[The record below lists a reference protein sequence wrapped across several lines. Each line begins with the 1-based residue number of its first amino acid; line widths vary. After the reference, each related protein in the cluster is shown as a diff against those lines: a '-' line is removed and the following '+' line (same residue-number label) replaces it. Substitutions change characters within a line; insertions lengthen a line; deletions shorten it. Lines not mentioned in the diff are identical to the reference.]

1 MADIVDRPT
10 GSDEE
15 EEVPELDQEEEE
27 EAQAS
32 FFDAQDT
39 TGQQPG
45 RQSPATSRSGSL
57 ISSDNNSIGTMSA
70 GASVAPTRSVTVLS
84 LSDRFEDEDP
94 RDPSTLTGG
103 MVTLKRDERGT
114 MPRRLTRIRE
124 EQRRPLTVRSSYP
137 ISYAPALSVKTI
149 PTSPP
154 IRKV

>member
-103 MVTLKRDERGT
+103 MSVAL